1 MSAIQ
6 QRNEGVEELSFDD
19 SGMKGKTEEAL
30 RLEMIEIGRLM
41 YEHGLIAGT
50 DGNLSIRLGKE
61 RILATPSG
69 VAKGRMKADDLV
81 LTDLSG
87 KMVAGRLPVSSEIK
101 VHLAAYR
108 LRPDISAVLH
118 AHPPASLA
126 LSLAGVEMDPPVIA
140 ETVLSLGPV
149 VTSDYETPGS
159 SSLAEKM
166 ESALLC
172 HDAMIMERHGALVL
186 GRDLYEA
193 YNRMES
199 LEHTART
206 LWMARSLG
214 PVKPLPPGELE
225 RLRKI
230 AKNSGAGH
238 PAEIHPACRQESVD
252 PSMTK
257 MIEDLVREVILRV
270 RSED

>member
-1 MSAIQ
+1 
-6 QRNEGVEELSFDD
+6 LSLDEF
-19 SGMKGKTEEAL
+19 GRQGKTEEVL
-30 RLEMIEIGRLM
+30 RLEMVEIGRLM
-41 YEHGLIAGT
+41 YEHDLIAGT
-50 DGNLSIRLGKE
+50 DGNLSFRLSRD

-69 VAKGRMKADDLV
+69 IAKGRMKADDLV

-87 KMVAGRLPVSSEIK
+87 RKLSGRLPVSSEIK

-108 LRPDISAVLH
+108 LRSDIFAVLH
-118 AHPPASLA
+118 AHPPATLA
-126 LSLAGVEMDPPVIA
+126 LSLAGVEMDPPVIP

-149 VTSDYETPGS
+149 ATANYDTPGS

-186 GRDLYEA
+186 GRDLFEA
-193 YNRMES
+193 YHRMES
-199 LEHTART
+199 LEHTAKT

-214 PVKPLPPGELE
+214 PVKPLPQGELE
-225 RLRKI
+225 RLQEL

-238 PAEIHPACRQESVD
+238 PAGVHPACGTAPAEDS
-252 PSMTK
+252 TTE
-257 MIEDLVREVILRV
+257 MIERLVREVIFRLRP
-270 RSED
+270 ED